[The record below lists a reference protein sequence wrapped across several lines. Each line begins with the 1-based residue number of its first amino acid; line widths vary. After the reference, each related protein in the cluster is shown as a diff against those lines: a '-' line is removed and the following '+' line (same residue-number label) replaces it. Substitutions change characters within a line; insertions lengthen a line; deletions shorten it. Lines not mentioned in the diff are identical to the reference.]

1 MTPAERSPATD
12 PHPIV
17 PDYASVLVPLDG
29 SDLAARALPTARW
42 LADRLGAGVHLLS
55 AAPAARS
62 PDDGHVGILEAERAR
77 VPGAT
82 LHLSDATDAGAAIVS
97 LARELDPCLV
107 CMSTHGRSRTAALV
121 GSTTVRVATQLAG
134 PLVAVGARVRPASLS
149 ADRVVVT
156 LDGWPA
162 AERAIAPAAEWARRL
177 GVSLTLVTSADPLL
191 VSQEEGSRHGD
202 HYGASHDPQTYLRDL
217 AERPD
222 LAAVPTDVQ
231 VLWSAAAPH
240 VSVGAHLDTHPA
252 SLVVATSHIRRR
264 LARLALG
271 SKAAKL
277 IHRSPAPVLILPG
290 G

>member
-1 MTPAERSPATD
+1 MTPAERAPATD

-29 SDLAARALPTARW
+29 SDLAARALATARW

-55 AAPAARS
+55 AATAPGSR
-62 PDDGHVGILEAERAR
+62 DDGHGGILEEQRAR

-121 GSTTVRVATQLAG
+121 GSTTVRVATQLAA

-149 ADRVVVT
+149 AERVVVT

-162 AERAIAPAAEWARRL
+162 VERWAERLRALRPWAKRTFSTYEERRDFFQREVIPGRRCAGLLAAAAA
-177 GVSLTLVTSADPLL
+177 GPLL
-191 VSQEEGSRHGD
+191 
-202 HYGASHDPQTYLRDL
+202 
-217 AERPD
+217 
-222 LAAVPTDVQ
+222 
-231 VLWSAAAPH
+231 AAPLS
-240 VSVGAHLDTHPA
+240 VS
-252 SLVVATSHIRRR
+252 
-264 LARLALG
+264 
-271 SKAAKL
+271 
-277 IHRSPAPVLILPG
+277 
-290 G
+290 

>member
-1 MTPAERSPATD
+1 MTPLERSPATD
-12 PHPIV
+12 PNPLV

-29 SDLAARALPTARW
+29 SDLAARALATARW
-42 LADRLGAGVHLLS
+42 LADRLGAGVHLVS
-55 AAPAARS
+55 ATAAPSDRDA
-62 PDDGHVGILEAERAR
+62 HVGILEAQRAR

-82 LHLSDATDAGAAIVS
+82 LHLSEATDAGTAIVS

-121 GSTTVRVATQLAG
+121 GSTTVRVATELAA
-134 PLVAVGARVRPASLS
+134 PLVAVGSRVRSASLS

-162 AERAIAPAAEWARRL
+162 AERAIPPAAEWAKRL
-177 GVSLTLVTSADPLL
+177 GVRLTLVTSADPLL
-191 VSQEEGSRHGD
+191 VSQEDGSRHGD
-202 HYGASHDPQTYLRDL
+202 HYGPSHDPQTYLSDL
-217 AERPD
+217 ARRPE

-231 VLWSAAAPH
+231 VLWSSAAPH
-240 VSVGAHLDTHPA
+240 VSVGAHLDSHPA

-290 G
+290 A